1 MRFWRHRTVDSANYS
16 IFRGSVQTPRAFVTP
31 QLNKV
36 RRLKD
41 VRARYAATGEKAV
54 LAGVPEEDCEFV
66 TGIWPPEF
74 ERILNGES
82 ASMLAQDAQLGK
94 L

>member
-1 MRFWRHRTVDSANYS
+1 MNILQY
-16 IFRGSVQTPRAFVTP
+16 
-31 QLNKV
+31 V
-36 RRLKD
+36 RD
-41 VRARYAATGEKAV
+41 CWCVGFDAV
-54 LAGVPEEDCEFV
+54 LSGVPEEDREFV

-82 ASMLAQDAQLGK
+82 ASMLAQDAQLGR

>member
-1 MRFWRHRTVDSANYS
+1 MTPFDSYM
-16 IFRGSVQTPRAFVTP
+16 
-31 QLNKV
+31 LNKV

-41 VRARYAATGEKAV
+41 VRTRYAATGEMAL
-54 LAGVPEEDCEFV
+54 LAGVPEEERKFV

-82 ASMLAQDAQLGK
+82 ASMLAQDAHLGK

>member
-1 MRFWRHRTVDSANYS
+1 MRTR
-16 IFRGSVQTPRAFVTP
+16 FV
-31 QLNKV
+31 
-36 RRLKD
+36 
-41 VRARYAATGEKAV
+41 ATGEKAV
-54 LAGVPEEDCEFV
+54 LASVPEEDREFV

>member
-1 MRFWRHRTVDSANYS
+1 MKKLVDLAWVFFWISTVTLGGGMAMLPLMD
-16 IFRGSVQTPRAFVTP
+16 R
-31 QLNKV
+31 
-36 RRLKD
+36 
-41 VRARYAATGEKAV
+41 
-54 LAGVPEEDCEFV
+54 EFV
-66 TGIWPPEF
+66 TGVWPPEF

>member
-1 MRFWRHRTVDSANYS
+1 MNPFDSYM
-16 IFRGSVQTPRAFVTP
+16 
-31 QLNKV
+31 LNKV

-41 VRARYAATGEKAV
+41 VRTRFAVTGEKAV
-54 LAGVPEEDCEFV
+54 LADVPEEDREFV
-66 TGIWPPEF
+66 IGIWPPEF

-82 ASMLAQDAQLGK
+82 ASMLAQDARLGK

>member
-1 MRFWRHRTVDSANYS
+1 MRT
-16 IFRGSVQTPRAFVTP
+16 G
-31 QLNKV
+31 
-36 RRLKD
+36 
-41 VRARYAATGEKAV
+41 YAVTGEKAV
-54 LAGVPEEDCEFV
+54 LAGVPEEDRGFV

-82 ASMLAQDAQLGK
+82 ASMLAQDARLGK

>member
-1 MRFWRHRTVDSANYS
+1 MNPFDSYM
-16 IFRGSVQTPRAFVTP
+16 
-31 QLNKV
+31 LNNV

-41 VRARYAATGEKAV
+41 VRARYAATGDGAV
-54 LAGVPEEDCEFV
+54 LAGVPEEDREFV

>member
-1 MRFWRHRTVDSANYS
+1 MVLREFRLPDGKQGFHSSGLFLQGQVSMPEVPRGTADETRF
-16 IFRGSVQTPRAFVTP
+16 
-31 QLNKV
+31 
-36 RRLKD
+36 
-41 VRARYAATGEKAV
+41 AAMGEKAL
-54 LAGVPEEDCEFV
+54 LAGVPEEDRELV
-66 TGIWPPEF
+66 TGIWPFEF

>member
-1 MRFWRHRTVDSANYS
+1 MNPFDSYM
-16 IFRGSVQTPRAFVTP
+16 
-31 QLNKV
+31 LNKV

-41 VRARYAATGEKAV
+41 VRTRFAATGDKAV
-54 LAGVPEEDCEFV
+54 LADVPEEDREFV

-82 ASMLAQDAQLGK
+82 AAMLAQDAQLGK

>member
-1 MRFWRHRTVDSANYS
+1 MNPFDSYM
-16 IFRGSVQTPRAFVTP
+16 
-31 QLNKV
+31 LNKV

-41 VRARYAATGEKAV
+41 LRTRYAATGEKAL
-54 LAGVPEEDCEFV
+54 LAGVPEEDREFV
-66 TGIWPPEF
+66 TGICPPEF

-82 ASMLAQDAQLGK
+82 ASMLAQDAQLGR

>member
-1 MRFWRHRTVDSANYS
+1 MALIPFDSYM
-16 IFRGSVQTPRAFVTP
+16 
-31 QLNKV
+31 LNKV

-41 VRARYAATGEKAV
+41 VRTRYAATGEKAV
-54 LAGVPEEDCEFV
+54 LAGVPEEDREFV

>member
-1 MRFWRHRTVDSANYS
+1 MNPFDSHM
-16 IFRGSVQTPRAFVTP
+16 
-31 QLNKV
+31 LNEV

-41 VRARYAATGEKAV
+41 VRTRYAATGGKAV
-54 LAGVPEEDCEFV
+54 LAGVPEEDREFV
-66 TGIWPPEF
+66 AGIWPPEF

-82 ASMLAQDAQLGK
+82 ASMLAQDARLGK

>member
-1 MRFWRHRTVDSANYS
+1 MNPFDSYM
-16 IFRGSVQTPRAFVTP
+16 
-31 QLNKV
+31 LNKV

-41 VRARYAATGEKAV
+41 VRTRYAATGDRV
-54 LAGVPEEDCEFV
+54 LLVGVPEEDREFV

-82 ASMLAQDAQLGK
+82 AAMLAQDARLGK

>member
-1 MRFWRHRTVDSANYS
+1 MRSFAKCTTLSCNFPDVVALTPFDSYM
-16 IFRGSVQTPRAFVTP
+16 
-31 QLNKV
+31 LNKV

-41 VRARYAATGEKAV
+41 VRARFAATGEKAV
-54 LAGVPEEDCEFV
+54 LSGVPEEDREFV

-82 ASMLAQDAQLGK
+82 SSMLAQDAQLGK

>member
-1 MRFWRHRTVDSANYS
+1 MNPFDSYM
-16 IFRGSVQTPRAFVTP
+16 
-31 QLNKV
+31 LNKV
-36 RRLKD
+36 RWLKD
-41 VRARYAATGEKAV
+41 VRARFAATGEKAV
-54 LAGVPEEDCEFV
+54 LAGVPEADREFV

-74 ERILNGES
+74 ERILSGES

>member
-1 MRFWRHRTVDSANYS
+1 M
-16 IFRGSVQTPRAFVTP
+16 
-31 QLNKV
+31 

-41 VRARYAATGEKAV
+41 VRTRYAATGEKAV
-54 LAGVPEEDCEFV
+54 LAGVPEEDREFV

-82 ASMLAQDAQLGK
+82 ALMLAQDARFGK

>member
-1 MRFWRHRTVDSANYS
+1 MNPFDSYM
-16 IFRGSVQTPRAFVTP
+16 
-31 QLNKV
+31 LNKV

-41 VRARYAATGEKAV
+41 VRTRYAAAGEKAV
-54 LAGVPEEDCEFV
+54 LAGVPEEDREFV